1 MTTANLIEIAD
12 ANISAGFDQR
22 DEPDYGAC
30 LLGSILSHAHNA
42 YDTAGE
48 WGYVRER
55 QREAF
60 YRVVESLVGQRID
73 GFEFLKIAQHDSR
86 YAIGIDGRVIR
97 VGHTKRPTVYFV
109 ISESGYVLTTA
120 ATRSVAEA
128 ALDPPV
134 RLTTKIT
141 IPARPNQW
149 GEYHCKA
156 YDQDGQRQPEA
167 DYHTDCRDDAEGT
180 REMILGRFQR

>member
-1 MTTANLIEIAD
+1 MTTANLIEIAE

-30 LLGSILSHAHNA
+30 LLGSILSHAQNA
-42 YDTAGE
+42 HDTAGARDHD
-48 WGYVRER
+48 REG

-60 YRVVESLVGQRID
+60 YRVAGSLVGQRID
-73 GFEFLKIAQHDSR
+73 GFEFMKIAQHDLR
-86 YAIGIDGRVIR
+86 NTIGIEGRVIR
-97 VGHTKRPTVYFV
+97 VGHPRRPTVYFV
-109 ISESGYVLTTA
+109 ISESGYVLATA

-128 ALDPPV
+128 ALDPPI
-134 RLTTKIT
+134 RITTKIT

-156 YDQDGQRQPEA
+156 YDQDGQRHPEA